1 MKLILHIEGMHC
13 IRCAGKVEGA
23 LHDLGLEACVELD
36 KKICVVEGQAD
47 NAAIRQ
53 AVEAKGFTVTGIENA

>member
-1 MKLILHIEGMHC
+1 MKKIVHVEGMRCMH
-13 IRCAGKVEGA
+13 CAGKVEGA

-47 NAAIRQ
+47 DAAIRQ
-53 AVEAKGFTVTGIENA
+53 AVEAKGFAVTAIENA

>member
-23 LHDLGLEACVELD
+23 LHDLGLNACVDLD
-36 KKICVVEGQAD
+36 KKLCTVEGQAD
-47 NAAIRQ
+47 PAAIRQ
-53 AVEAKGFTVTGIENA
+53 AVEQKGFEVTGIEEA